1 MKLYYEWGVRQ
12 INKRGEELCGDSIV
26 ISRHPD
32 SIALAVSDGLGS
44 GVKASILATLTTQIA
59 MHLLENHL
67 PLDEVVETLTSTLP
81 VDRVRKLAYSTFIL
95 AEFLRAGTARVM
107 EFDAPSTILLRRRKV
122 VPLAYTER
130 SIADKLIKE
139 AVVDLELGDW
149 IAFVSDGVLNA
160 GIGGV
165 YPLGWGWDQ
174 AARFLE
180 KHAHPDLNAEDL
192 ADKVADTV
200 RELYAGPPGD
210 DVTIVIIKAR
220 RKLTAT
226 VFTGP
231 PRKKNYDKETVDR
244 FINYPGK
251 HVVCGGTTAKIVSRH
266 LAHPLEVD
274 LKTMTD
280 EVPPQASIEGIDLV
294 CEGILTLTRTNT
306 LLQTGTDRATV
317 RYRVDGASNLLRLM
331 LGVDHVHFVVGQ
343 AVNPAHQNP
352 ELPNQLGIR
361 LKVVEEIAE
370 ALRGRG
376 KEATIEK
383 V

>member
-1 MKLYYEWGVRQ
+1 
-12 INKRGEELCGDSIV
+12 
-26 ISRHPD
+26 
-32 SIALAVSDGLGS
+32 
-44 GVKASILATLTTQIA
+44 
-59 MHLLENHL
+59 
-67 PLDEVVETLTSTLP
+67 
-81 VDRVRKLAYSTFIL
+81 
-95 AEFLRAGTARVM
+95 
-107 EFDAPSTILLRRRKV
+107 
-122 VPLAYTER
+122 
-130 SIADKLIKE
+130 DK
-139 AVVDLELGDW
+139 
-149 IAFVSDGVLNA
+149 
-160 GIGGV
+160 
-165 YPLGWGWDQ
+165 

-210 DVTIVIIKAR
+210 DVTIVILKAR

-231 PRKKNYDKETVDR
+231 PRKKNYDQETVAR

-266 LAHPLEVD
+266 LARPLEVD
-274 LKTMTD
+274 LKSMTE
-280 EVPPQASIEGIDLV
+280 EVPPQARIEGIDLV
-294 CEGILTLTRTNT
+294 SEGILTLTRTNT
-306 LLQTGTDRATV
+306 LLQTGADRSTV

-352 ELPNQLGIR
+352 DLPNQLGIR
-361 LKVVEEIAE
+361 LKVVEDIAE
-370 ALRGRG
+370 ALRERG
-376 KEATIEK
+376 KEVTIEK